1 LQELF
6 LTFFF
11 FGKAPDVPLSIWCI
25 HVCVCFYRVLLFYIQ
40 VDDATSADHF
50 ENIQSTNWQTCR
62 WKPPPASSSG
72 NGDSPAP
79 AIGWRTEFRPMEV
92 QVTDFENAAFSVL
105 VVLVTRVILAY
116 DLMLYIPMSLVDENM
131 ARATKRNAVLTEKFW
146 FRKDI
151 APPQGRKGGPCD
163 QPCGPPAASA
173 SPSPS
178 SSSSEDSSTAKTAKI
193 SDCGHTEGSS
203 DGSSCCDGSEFE
215 EMTAAEILLGKG
227 DYYPGLLPLVYAYLD
242 HIKLEPGIKR
252 KVSSPL
258 NI

>member
-1 LQELF
+1 MI
-6 LTFFF
+6 T
-11 FGKAPDVPLSIWCI
+11 P
-25 HVCVCFYRVLLFYIQ
+25 Q

-62 WKPPPASSSG
+62 WKPPPASSSSSKSGG
-72 NGDSPAP
+72 NDSSSSDTVP

-131 ARATKRNAVLTEKFW
+131 ARATKRNAVLNEKFW

-163 QPCGPPAASA
+163 QPCSPSAAS
-173 SPSPS
+173 S
-178 SSSSEDSSTAKTAKI
+178 SDGSSRATAVAAADVSDSSKST
-193 SDCGHTEGSS
+193 DCGHAEGSS
-203 DGSSCCDGSEFE
+203 EGSSRSSCCDGSEFE

-252 KVSSPL
+252 KVSR
-258 NI
+258 

>member
-1 LQELF
+1 M
-6 LTFFF
+6 
-11 FGKAPDVPLSIWCI
+11 
-25 HVCVCFYRVLLFYIQ
+25 
-40 VDDATSADHF
+40 DDATSSDHF

-62 WKPPPASSSG
+62 WKPPPASSSSSSGG
-72 NGDSPAP
+72 NVSDSDNVP

-131 ARATKRNAVLTEKFW
+131 ARATKRNAVLGEKFW

-163 QPCGPPAASA
+163 QPCGSLAAS
-173 SPSPS
+173 
-178 SSSSEDSSTAKTAKI
+178 
-193 SDCGHTEGSS
+193 SS
-203 DGSSCCDGSEFE
+203 DGSSRATADATSDSSESTDCGHAEGSSEGSCCDGSEFE

-252 KVSSPL
+252 KVRRWNHEPRLFSFLLSHASPTL
-258 NI
+258 HVSIPCLGRCTGTWS